1 MSILSDESWWME
13 YRYIVF
19 DFDGVLAET
28 NEIRFQGFSDLFAE
42 LPPEAMVCFMD
53 FVKANGGLSRYGKIR
68 HLYNHILRQPASE
81 SQVDALAQ
89 QYSKLVA
96 ERVTEA
102 PAVSGSLE
110 FLAEYADRF
119 EYAVVSGSDQS
130 ELRQVCRARG
140 IDGYF
145 RTILGSPIEKT
156 ENIVELLSARAW
168 DRQACLY
175 VGDSTNDYDAA
186 AEAGIGFIGRNSGL
200 VDWKDRDAVWVSGL
214 AELPAAIEELA
225 RRRDEGT
232 GPESKRSIT

>member
-1 MSILSDESWWME
+1 MM
-13 YRYIVF
+13 YRYLVF

-28 NEIRFQGFSDLFAE
+28 NDIRFQGFADLFAD
-42 LPPEAMVCFMD
+42 LPVEAMARFME
-53 FVKANGGLSRYGKIR
+53 FVQANGGLSRYGKIR
-68 HLYNHILRQPASE
+68 HLHSHILGRPLPE
-81 SQVDALAQ
+81 PEVDVLAQ

-96 ERVTEA
+96 ERVAEA
-102 PAVSGSLE
+102 PAVPGPLE
-110 FLAEYADRF
+110 FLAGYADRF
-119 EYAVVSGSDQS
+119 EFAVISGSDQN

-145 RTILGSPIEKT
+145 RAILGSPIEKT

-200 VDWKDRDAVWVSGL
+200 VDWKDRDAVWVSSL

-225 RRRDEGT
+225 RRREEGI
-232 GPESKRSIT
+232 GPASQRSIA

>member
-1 MSILSDESWWME
+1 ME

-68 HLYNHILRQPASE
+68 HLYSHILGRPLPE
-81 SQVDALAQ
+81 PEVDALAQ

-102 PAVSGSLE
+102 AAVPGSLG
-110 FLAEYADRF
+110 FLAGYADRF
-119 EYAVVSGSDQS
+119 EFAVISGSDQR
-130 ELRQVCRARG
+130 ELRQVCRSRG

-145 RTILGSPIEKT
+145 RAILGSPQEKT
-156 ENIVELLSARAW
+156 ENIVELLLSHAW

-175 VGDSTNDYDAA
+175 VGDSLNDYDAA

-200 VDWKDRDAVWVSGL
+200 VDWKDRDVVWVSSL
-214 AELPAAIEELA
+214 AELPAAIEELT
-225 RRRDEGT
+225 RRREEGT
-232 GPESKRSIT
+232 GPQSKRSIA